1 MYSDTESGGGGE
13 RRVEISRGPRRT
25 RDPLRE
31 SEWTSPA
38 LIHVRAQR
46 RQSKC
51 RHRDREGPHQV
62 AAARDAGA
70 GDAGGGDATIVVG
83 KGHRQLH
90 WTKDGSCREPLWAV
104 SGASGGLGRAN
115 RRGKRGGVARCA
127 RRGLCMRGC
136 GRAVARTHR
145 ANEECGSGFGV
156 RGQCFLHVS
165 LATPNVLALHG
176 LAWEKRSRGRHT
188 ERRRDTEGVSGIGRR
203 TAGKQQRSP
212 AREERTHRDCLVE
225 LFSGEEKWI
234 S

>member
-1 MYSDTESGGGGE
+1 MDVSCSHTRPRTASAEQMSPP
-13 RRVEISRGPRRT
+13 RSRGTAQSCRRT
-25 RDPLRE
+25 RR
-31 SEWTSPA
+31 WG
-38 LIHVRAQR
+38 R
-46 RQSKC
+46 RRRGR
-51 RHRDREGPHQV
+51 RHDCG
-62 AAARDAGA
+62 
-70 GDAGGGDATIVVG
+70 G

-90 WTKDGSCREPLWAV
+90 WTKDVLRGVCREPLWAV
-104 SGASGGLGRAN
+104 SGASGGLGRAK
-115 RRGKRGGVARCA
+115 RRGKRGGFARCA
-127 RRGLCMRGC
+127 RRGPRMRGC

-212 AREERTHRDCLVE
+212 AREE
-225 LFSGEEKWI
+225 
-234 S
+234 

>member
-127 RRGLCMRGC
+127 RRGLRMRGC
-136 GRAVARTHR
+136 GRAVARTHG
-145 ANEECGSGFGV
+145 ANEECSFGV
-156 RGQCFLHVS
+156 RGFGD
-165 LATPNVLALHG
+165 NVPTCQSSYPERSG
-176 LAWEKRSRGRHT
+176 LARAGVGKKKQRAAHGEAEGHRGR
-188 ERRRDTEGVSGIGRR
+188 ERDWATDCGQTAAESGKRR
-203 TAGKQQRSP
+203 ANSP
-212 AREERTHRDCLVE
+212 
-225 LFSGEEKWI
+225 
-234 S
+234 

>member
-1 MYSDTESGGGGE
+1 M
-13 RRVEISRGPRRT
+13 
-25 RDPLRE
+25 RE

-90 WTKDGSCREPLWAV
+90 WTKKWSCREPLWAV

-127 RRGLCMRGC
+127 RRGLRMRGC
-136 GRAVARTHR
+136 GRAVARTHG
-145 ANEECGSGFGV
+145 ANEECSFGV
-156 RGQCFLHVS
+156 RGFGDNVPTCQS
-165 LATPNVLALHG
+165 SYPDVLALNG

-203 TAGKQQRSP
+203 TAGKQQRSQ
-212 AREERTHRDCLVE
+212 ARANSLVT
-225 LFSGEEKWI
+225 
-234 S
+234 

>member
-38 LIHVRAQR
+38 LIHGRAQR

-83 KGHRQLH
+83 KVTDNCIGQ
-90 WTKDGSCREPLWAV
+90 KMSYGVFVGSLYGRCRALAV
-104 SGASGGLGRAN
+104 G
-115 RRGKRGGVARCA
+115 
-127 RRGLCMRGC
+127 
-136 GRAVARTHR
+136 
-145 ANEECGSGFGV
+145 
-156 RGQCFLHVS
+156 
-165 LATPNVLALHG
+165 
-176 LAWEKRSRGRHT
+176 
-188 ERRRDTEGVSGIGRR
+188 
-203 TAGKQQRSP
+203 
-212 AREERTHRDCLVE
+212 
-225 LFSGEEKWI
+225 
-234 S
+234 